1 LSDPKTLY
9 EASNAVEAQ
18 MLVDLLKQQGFAAQ
32 VHGAHLS
39 GAMGEL
45 PLGGLVRLVIAPED
59 HARARAVI
67 DAWETSQ
74 PAQAP
79 VEARAASRLSGLH
92 FLGLGILIGAAF
104 GYAFFRVPISVSGVD
119 NNHDGALDERWHYSA
134 SGAPVKYEA
143 DRNLDG
149 KVDYVQQYDARGNVE
164 SATSDDDFNGSFE
177 SSHRYRNGNNE
188 VSETDSDGNGIPDVR
203 WTYENGVLAT
213 VETILATS
221 GRPVRID
228 RFKLGVRVSADVDTD
243 NDGGLD
249 TRILFSPTGAEQS
262 RSAIRP

>member
-1 LSDPKTLY
+1 MSDLKTLY

-32 VHGAHLS
+32 VQGAHLP

-45 PLGGLVRLVIAPED
+45 PLGGLVRLVIAAED

-74 PAQAP
+74 PAQ
-79 VEARAASRLSGLH
+79 VEARAASRPGRLH
-92 FLGLGILIGAAF
+92 FLGLGILVGAAF
-104 GYAFFRVPISVSGVD
+104 GCVFFRVPISVNGID
-119 NNHDGALDERWHYSA
+119 HNRDGALDERWHYSA
-134 SGAPVKYEA
+134 SGAPMKYEA

-149 KVDYVQQYDARGNVE
+149 KVDYVQQYDTRGNVE

-177 SSHRYRNGNNE
+177 SNHRYRNGNNE

-203 WTYENGVLAT
+203 WTYGNGVLAT

-228 RFKLGVRVSADVDTD
+228 RFKLGVHVSADVDAD

-249 TRILFSPTGAEQS
+249 TRIVFSPLGVEQS
-262 RSAIRP
+262 RSATRP